1 MASNN
6 IWKKAVDL
14 IGEDAVRKLA
24 LHGLGVVDEAAIA
37 RFLDEHRKSNE
48 RLRQAAAAS
57 MSALGVT
64 TYRLEI
70 ILRDGV
76 PTVIATAPT
85 GEEQELARI
94 AAATVAEQWDPPE
107 GWQRR
112 IIAPDTV
119 ERDTTDV
126 DIQAKE
132 GATPPATPSGSPT

>member
-1 MASNN
+1 MGPNS
-6 IWKKAVDL
+6 IWMKAVDL
-14 IGEDAVRKLA
+14 VGEEALRKLKS
-24 LHGLGVVDEAAIA
+24 HGLGVVDEAAIA
-37 RFLDEHRKSNE
+37 RFLDEQRKSNE

-57 MSALGVT
+57 MNALGVT

-112 IIAPDTV
+112 IIAPDTAD
-119 ERDTTDV
+119 RDTTDV
-126 DIQAKE
+126 DIQAKSGDE
-132 GATPPATPSGSPT
+132 PSPGSPS